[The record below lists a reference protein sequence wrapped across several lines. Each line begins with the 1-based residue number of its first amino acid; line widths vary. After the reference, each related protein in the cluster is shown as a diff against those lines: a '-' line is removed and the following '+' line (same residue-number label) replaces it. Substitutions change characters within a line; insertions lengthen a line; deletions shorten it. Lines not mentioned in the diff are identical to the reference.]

1 MLQRLKNKVKDQR
14 GLTLIELLAVI
25 VILGIIAAIAIPSV
39 LGIIDNT
46 KKDAHVAN
54 AQELVSA
61 ARVAVSQNTSL
72 QGTGTEYLT
81 LGYLVGQNLLDTV
94 KDPDNTS
101 GGYLDGGSSAT
112 AAPQTTVPTTGS
124 YVVVANGKV
133 TQVKLVN
140 GTRGVQSAAT
150 NGTSVS
156 VDSLSRSSVN

>member
-54 AQELVSA
+54 AQEMVSA

-94 KDPDNTS
+94 KDPD
-101 GGYLDGGSSAT
+101 GGTYADGGAALVTGTT
-112 AAPQTTVPTTGS
+112 APTTGS
-124 YVVVANGKV
+124 YVKVEAGKV
-133 TQVKLVN
+133 TEVKLVN
-140 GTRGVQSAAT
+140 GTRGVESAAG
-150 NGTSVS
+150 GTSVP
-156 VDSLSRSSVN
+156 VNTLSRDNVK